1 MKNIV
6 IFASGGGSNAE
17 NIALYF
23 EKKGNAKV
31 VAIFCNNP
39 KAGVIDRAERLNIP
53 CNIFTSQELKN
64 TNTVDQKLNE
74 YKPDVIVL
82 AGFLLLFP
90 GRLLNQYPEKV
101 VNIHPALL
109 PAYGG
114 KGMYGHHVHEAVIAN
129 KEKKHGV
136 TVHLVNEE
144 YDKGKILIQESFDV
158 ESVDTLS
165 SVEEK
170 IHKIEFRIFPLAI
183 EKLLSNH

>member
-53 CNIFTSQELKN
+53 CHLFSSQELKN
-64 TNTVDQKLNE
+64 TQEVDRKLKE
-74 YKPDVIVL
+74 YQPDAIVL

-90 GRLLNQYPEKV
+90 GRLLAQYPEKV

-129 KEKKHGV
+129 KEKRHGV

-144 YDKGKILIQESFDV
+144 YDKGKILVQESFDIENTDTV
-158 ESVDTLS
+158 ET
-165 SVEEK
+165 VEEK
-170 IHKIEFRIFPLAI
+170 IHEIEFRIFPESI
-183 EKLLSNH
+183 ENLLSKH